1 MEQEL
6 DMECDGMKCN
16 MVEWS
21 GKEETEKEWNILNL
35 YGM

>member
-16 MVEWS
+16 MRNAVEK
-21 GKEETEKEWNILNL
+21 KELKGIEI
-35 YGM
+35 Y